1 MRPKLWKRDLGAQL
15 MHELQRPP
23 SAVRVLYMTYSDQ
36 NALRNKTL
44 PSIILLSLPLVFYK
58 IRWFS

>member
-15 MHELQRPP
+15 MHEPP
-23 SAVRVLYMTYSDQ
+23 SPHSQVRVLYMTYGEQ